1 MPYPD
6 IALLVNGAGRELAQ
20 IAEVLMEP
28 LAIIEP
34 FNKRKDLPARFVPDM
49 WKKKGQTE

>member
-1 MPYPD
+1 VDTRLSPTD
-6 IALLVNGAGRELAQ
+6 STFEFQLAQ